1 MAFKGVGEV
10 QFGVGV
16 YPADCAIGPIAGPS
30 EAATG
35 FNRRARAAVAQG

>member
-1 MAFKGVGEV
+1 MAFEGVGEV

-35 FNRRARAAVAQG
+35 FNRRARTSVVKG